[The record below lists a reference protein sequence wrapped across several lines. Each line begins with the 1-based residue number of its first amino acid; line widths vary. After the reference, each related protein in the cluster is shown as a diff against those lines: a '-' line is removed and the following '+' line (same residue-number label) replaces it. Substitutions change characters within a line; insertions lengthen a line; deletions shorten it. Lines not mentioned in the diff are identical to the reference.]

1 MLYYSIKL
9 FNSVIIVKNI
19 KVSRMSANIVI
30 VEDEEDLL
38 ELLEYTLQK
47 EGFETIGFLNTKT
60 VVQILDEE
68 DIDLLIMDRNLPGVE
83 GSAFVNELRS
93 EGIDT
98 PVIFLS
104 AKDRDE
110 DIEEGFL
117 RGGDDY
123 ITKPFNMKELV
134 LRVRSVLKRTSKK
147 HAEPKVRFR
156 DLVLDKTSRSVVV
169 DGDPVEVTKLEFD
182 LLYEFIINKNSVLD
196 RDYLLENVWGDS
208 ENYQYKTVNVAI
220 NRLKEKI
227 DPDKSKDYIQTVR
240 GVGYKIC

>member
-1 MLYYSIKL
+1 
-9 FNSVIIVKNI
+9 
-19 KVSRMSANIVI
+19 MSANIVI

-38 ELLEYTLQK
+38 ELLEYNLTK

-60 VVQILDEE
+60 VAQILDEE
-68 DIDLLIMDRNLPGVE
+68 EIDLLIMDRNLPGIE
-83 GSAFVNELRS
+83 GSEFVSRLRE

-104 AKDRDE
+104 AKDKDE
-110 DIEEGFL
+110 DIEEGFM

-123 ITKPFNMKELV
+123 ITKPFNMKELI
-134 LRVRSVLKRTSKK
+134 LRVKSVLKRTSKK
-147 HAEPKVRFR
+147 VNEGKLSYR
-156 DLVLDKTSRSVVV
+156 DIFLDKSTRELSV
-169 DGDPVEVTKLEFD
+169 DGKVIEVTKLEFD
-182 LLYEFIINKNSVLD
+182 LLSEFILNKNSVLD

-227 DPDKSKDYIQTVR
+227 DPDKNKEYIQTVR
-240 GVGYKIC
+240 GVGYKLC